1 MQVAALV
8 SRLEKNAK
16 LKSNSPKLAAIP
28 TNTKTPLETYLPRN
42 PSMHLGGFM
51 NGSSMNT
58 LGTMT
63 SMDSSG
69 SISESGTFSKGLR
82 RDGLSSSTLST
93 AASTDSSESDCTV
106 RGNGD
111 GIRSRE
117 GVVNALSESEYS
129 TRPKDFVLDSAKKFE
144 TIAEAVPD
152 GGGCAEDSCNE
163 ATGVSDADILMSEEI
178 FGKAFRG
185 GPQAAAGLV
194 ARLEREVQRSSCRG
208 GGVGGGCTQ

>member
-1 MQVAALV
+1 M

-16 LKSNSPKLAAIP
+16 LKSNSPKPAAMS
-28 TNTKTPLETYLPRN
+28 TNTKTPLETSRQVISSYSISSAKETSLPRN
-42 PSMHLGGFM
+42 PSMHLGGFI
-51 NGSSMNT
+51 NGSGMNT

-63 SMDSSG
+63 SMDSNG
-69 SISESGTFSKGLR
+69 NISESGTFSKGLR

-111 GIRSRE
+111 GIRSKE
-117 GVVNALSESEYS
+117 VIVNELFESEYS
-129 TRPKDFVLDSAKKFE
+129 TRPKDSALDSTKRFE

-152 GGGCAEDSCNE
+152 GGAHAGDRCNE

-194 ARLEREVQRSSCRG
+194 ARLEREV
-208 GGVGGGCTQ
+208 

>member
-16 LKSNSPKLAAIP
+16 LKSNSPK
-28 TNTKTPLETYLPRN
+28 TPLETSRQVISTYSTSSMKEASLPRN
-42 PSMHLGGFM
+42 PSMHLGGFV
-51 NGSSMNT
+51 NGSGMNT

-69 SISESGTFSKGLR
+69 NISDSGIFSKELR

-93 AASTDSSESDCTV
+93 AASTDSSVGSESDCAV

-111 GIRSRE
+111 GIRPRE
-117 GVVNALSESEYS
+117 VTVNELSESEYGK
-129 TRPKDFVLDSAKKFE
+129 RPKDFALDSTKKFE
-144 TIAEAVPD
+144 TIAEAVSD
-152 GGGCAEDSCNE
+152 GGAYAEDSCNE
-163 ATGVSDADILMSEEI
+163 STGVSDADILMSEEI

-194 ARLEREVQRSSCRG
+194 ARLEREV
-208 GGVGGGCTQ
+208 